1 MASDYP
7 NDDTEI
13 KHLPFVFGQ
22 SNDKHF
28 GELHLAEEWETT
40 MELDCSLVSQ
50 IQLIGSLKSKVILLI
65 SAEYQWMKE

>member
-1 MASDYP
+1 MIPYLLSSLLQQSNSHGHTTHISKMASDYP

-28 GELHLAEEWETT
+28 GELHLAEE
-40 MELDCSLVSQ
+40 
-50 IQLIGSLKSKVILLI
+50 
-65 SAEYQWMKE
+65 